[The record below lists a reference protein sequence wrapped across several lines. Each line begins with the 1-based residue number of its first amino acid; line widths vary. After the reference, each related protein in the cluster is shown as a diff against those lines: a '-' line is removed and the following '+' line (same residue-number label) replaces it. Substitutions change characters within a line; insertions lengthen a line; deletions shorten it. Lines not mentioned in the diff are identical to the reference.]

1 MLKYQKHRV
10 GDVLKF
16 DKTKLSNEII
26 ESNEFE
32 PKWVIGN
39 SKSVKVT
46 ADSDN
51 IFNYTVSE
59 SDIGKIIQFRLN
71 KELESSPIIIDDIYV
86 NRTESSSD
94 DVTRCITFR
103 INSQNNTDYL
113 EFKSIEFDIDFNPDV
128 LMEISTF
135 KIYIMLTA
143 IHKIILLMK
152 YLVIWKWYCNNKR
165 GYDRTCY

>member
-1 MLKYQKHRV
+1 M
-10 GDVLKF
+10 
-16 DKTKLSNEII
+16 
-26 ESNEFE
+26 
-32 PKWVIGN
+32 
-39 SKSVKVT
+39 
-46 ADSDN
+46 
-51 IFNYTVSE
+51 SE

-128 LMEISTF
+128 LTGDFNIQNIYNVNSYSQNYSFNEISRD
-135 KIYIMLTA
+135 IGNGTA
-143 IHKIILLMK
+143 TIKGAMIGPVTDSQVQDKSILFNL
-152 YLVIWKWYCNNKR
+152 
-165 GYDRTCY
+165 CYY